1 MAMIGREMNIIPA
14 VILGGASIYGGEG
27 TVFGTMVAVGII
39 SLVSNSMLILGID
52 PYWQQFFNGLVILV
66 GITVSALQAKRQ
78 KH

>member
-1 MAMIGREMNIIPA
+1 MTIIPA

-52 PYWQQFFNGLVILV
+52 TYWQQFFNGLVILV
-66 GITVSALQAKRQ
+66 GVTVSALQAKRQ
-78 KH
+78 KQ

>member
-1 MAMIGREMNIIPA
+1 
-14 VILGGASIYGGEG
+14 
-27 TVFGTMVAVGII
+27 VFGTMVAVGII

-78 KH
+78 KQ